1 MSDDEEI
8 NVTPDQRAQRE
19 LRRRVQFEKCRYY
32 TPNGRA
38 EQFLNQLKSFP
49 PNDPRNIILILR
61 AGNSFGKSALATN
74 LAAYLARGKPNPWFD
89 KIPYLK
95 QFRRPNRGRMYT
107 TANAAVNTYDDEIN
121 KWFPAGAYD
130 ALKEGRTF
138 NKKFR
143 FRNKSVIDFFTFDQ
157 DIDQAESVTLD
168 WQISDEPPPHKL
180 YGAMKTRLRFG
191 GLTVFVLTPLEDAA
205 WMSDELETPERLGVD
220 VFVLTADTEDACI
233 EHGVRGHLPHASIV
247 SMFSDFDEAELAARK
262 GGAYLHLS
270 GRIYK
275 TYRAEVDAHCPEDIH
290 EYHQAEWLAKRW
302 TLYSLI
308 DPHDR
313 KPFAMGWYAV
323 FPNGDIYTVAEFPDD
338 TWPPFHKMK
347 DCPYVP
353 KDYARLIKETET
365 ALGKPADVRII
376 DPNFGNTPCFATK
389 STIKQE
395 LHSEGE
401 LLHYP
406 LNYQDPPDSIEG
418 GHVAV
423 KSLLGDPAK
432 GVRPKM
438 YDLSYCKNHIFG
450 MTRYGWKENR
460 NEKLGLNEKPE
471 LQHKDFPDLKRYLAL
486 SGPKFIESL
495 KEIVYHR
502 ASSYGKKNY
511 RGA

>member
-1 MSDDEEI
+1 MFNDEGLSPADI
-8 NVTPDQRAQRE
+8 SKKRLVYRARNE
-19 LRRRVQFEKCRYY
+19 RCRYY
-32 TPNGRA
+32 TPSGKS
-38 EQFLNQLKSFP
+38 EQFLNHLKKIP
-49 PNDPRNIILILR
+49 TNYAGAVILILR
-61 AGNSFGKSALATN
+61 AGNSFGKTALACN
-74 LAAYLARGKPNPWFD
+74 IIAYLSGRTPNPWFD
-89 KIPYLK
+89 CIPYLK
-95 QFRRPNRGRMYT
+95 EFRSPNRGRVYT
-107 TANAAVNTYDDEIN
+107 TANAANNTYSDEIK
-121 KWFPAGAYD
+121 KWFPAGKYTP
-130 ALKEGRTF
+130 LKEGRIF
-138 NKKFR
+138 EKKFK
-143 FRNKSVIDFFTFDQ
+143 FKNGNTFDFFTFDQ
-157 DIDQAESVTLD
+157 DIEQAESVSLD
-168 WQISDEPPPHKL
+168 WQIADEPPPHKL
-180 YGAMKTRLRFG
+180 WGSMRTRLRRG
-191 GLTVFVLTPLEDAA
+191 GLIIFVLTPLEDAA
-205 WMSDELETPERLGVD
+205 WMSDELETPERIGKD
-220 VFVLTADTEDACI
+220 VFVTTADTEDACI

-262 GGAYLHLS
+262 GGSYLHLS

-275 TYRAEVDAHCPEDIH
+275 TYRADPDAHCPEDIH

-338 TWPPFHKMK
+338 AWPPFHKIK

-389 STIKQE
+389 STIKEE
-395 LHSEGE
+395 LHAEGE

-486 SGPKFIESL
+486 SKPKFIESL